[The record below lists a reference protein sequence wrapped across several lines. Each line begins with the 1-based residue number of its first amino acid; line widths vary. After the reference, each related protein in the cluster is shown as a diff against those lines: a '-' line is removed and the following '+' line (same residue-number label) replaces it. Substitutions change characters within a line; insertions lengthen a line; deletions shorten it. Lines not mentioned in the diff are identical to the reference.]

1 MILPIPGGVTSSI
14 PVSMLALNAD
24 VQPDGCHGN
33 RFRAPPG
40 AFVAFQLVCDVKF
53 LAGDTVHGFL
63 LLGTLALEAPAVQ
76 EVKQSVLFN
85 VCPES
90 REHHGEKTRALLV

>member
-1 MILPIPGGVTSSI
+1 MCSLMAAMAIASELLLGLLWLFSWCV
-14 PVSMLALNAD
+14 MLNSLL
-24 VQPDGCHGN
+24 GT
-33 RFRAPPG
+33 
-40 AFVAFQLVCDVKF
+40 L
-53 LAGDTVHGFL
+53 HGFL